1 MNDILKYLLRS
12 HIVLALHSFI
22 FLCGL
27 YFEHRH
33 SLAYALM
40 ISLGI
45 IGIYNSHRLWKLK
58 KGRLPNAI
66 HDWTLLN
73 KRSIYVLAIIPTV
86 MSMLLYFWLF
96 SGDLLQNLLTVLCA
110 LVSVFYVKRIGKFAL
125 RDIPYLKVIFVLII
139 WFLLFF
145 IFPYWLF
152 NYDQPWILNFLFL
165 LIILIP
171 SDIKDVYFDQEEM
184 RTIPQV
190 VGVQKSVNIIQLIVV
205 ISIIMLWFEWEAVRN
220 GWAWMFGLLY
230 FLILTFNYKKIG
242 YNYFFVFADIT
253 FSLIGI
259 ATIFLYYL

>member
-1 MNDILKYLLRS
+1 
-12 HIVLALHSFI
+12 
-22 FLCGL
+22 
-27 YFEHRH
+27 
-33 SLAYALM
+33 M

-139 WFLLFF
+139 EITTISWM
-145 IFPYWLF
+145 IFTDFCTPTTWGMV
-152 NYDQPWILNFLFL
+152 
-165 LIILIP
+165 LI
-171 SDIKDVYFDQEEM
+171 SSWSKY
-184 RTIPQV
+184 T
-190 VGVQKSVNIIQLIVV
+190 
-205 ISIIMLWFEWEAVRN
+205 
-220 GWAWMFGLLY
+220 
-230 FLILTFNYKKIG
+230 
-242 YNYFFVFADIT
+242 
-253 FSLIGI
+253 SLISEGI
-259 ATIFLYYL
+259 NMISKNRKFRIQGWS

>member
-22 FLCGL
+22 FLFGL
-27 YFEHRH
+27 YFEHKY
-33 SLAYALM
+33 SWIYALM

-58 KGRLPNAI
+58 KGRLPTVI

-73 KRSIYVLAIIPTV
+73 KRTIYVLAIIPT
-86 MSMLLYFWLF
+86 LLAMFFYFWLF
-96 SGDLLQNLLTVLCA
+96 SGDLLQNVLTILC
-110 LVSVFYVKRIGKFAL
+110 VVISVFYVKRIGKFAL
-125 RDIPYLKVIFVLII
+125 RDIPYLKVLFVLAI
-139 WFLLFF
+139 WYLLFF

-152 NYDQPWILNFLFL
+152 DYDQPWMLNFLFL

-171 SDIKDVYFDQEEM
+171 SDIKDVYFDQKEM

-190 VGVQKSVNIIQLIVV
+190 VGIQKSVNIIQLIVI
-205 ISIIMLWFEWEAVRN
+205 ISIIMLWFEWEIVRN
-220 GWAWMFGLLY
+220 GWAWMFGFLY
-230 FLILTFNYKKIG
+230 FFILTLNYKKIG
-242 YNYFFVFADIT
+242 YKYFFVFADIT

-259 ATIFLYYL
+259 VTIFLYFL